1 MTGDPTAT
9 APVLRVQHLVKHFP
23 VRRGVF
29 GKQVGAVHAVDDV
42 SFELFPGRSL
52 GLVGES
58 GSGKTTTGRAIMRLI
73 EPSSGTVHLGE
84 MEVNRHTDRRRLASE
99 MSMVFQDP
107 LGSLNPRLSAV
118 ANVAEPLR
126 VQNIGTAAE
135 RRARATELLGQVG
148 LRADQVQRVPAE
160 FSGGQRQRIGIARA
174 LALQPKVMILDEP
187 ASALDVSVQA
197 QVLNLLRR
205 LQDDLGVAFLF
216 ISHDLSVV
224 RHLCERVAVMYLG
237 KIVEIG
243 ERDQV
248 YDHPLHPYTQALLS
262 AVPIPDPDLRR
273 DRIVLAGDL
282 PSPVNPPS
290 GCRFRTRCPKAQAI
304 CAEQEPQLVPRTDGG
319 QPVACHFAEDVSGSL
334 VIGGAVPT
342 PADPMGGRP

>member
-1 MTGDPTAT
+1 MTGDRTQ
-9 APVLRVQHLVKHFP
+9 PVLQVQHLVKHFP

-42 SFELFPGRSL
+42 TFDLYPGRSL

-73 EPSSGTVHLGE
+73 EPSSGTVQLGDLT
-84 MEVNRHTDRRRLASE
+84 VDRHTDRRRLARD

-126 VQNIGTAAE
+126 VQGIGNASE

-148 LRADQVQRVPAE
+148 LRADQVERVPAE

-174 LALQPKVMILDEP
+174 LALEPKVMILDEP

-304 CAEQEPQLVPRTDGG
+304 CAEQEPELKPRTDGG
-319 QPVACHFAEDVSGSL
+319 QPVACHFAEDVAGDGL
-334 VIGGAVPT
+334 AGAAPT
-342 PADPMGGRP
+342 TTAGPIGGRP

>member
-1 MTGDPTAT
+1 MSDQPTTQA
-9 APVLRVQHLVKHFP
+9 APVLRVEHLVKHFP

-29 GKQVGAVHAVDDV
+29 GRQVGAVHAVDDV
-42 SFELFPGRSL
+42 SFELFAGRSL

-58 GSGKTTTGRAIMRLI
+58 GSGKTTTGRAVMRLI
-73 EPSSGTVHLGE
+73 EPTSGTVHLGDL
-84 MEVNRHTDRRRLASE
+84 EVSRKTDRRRLAGE

-126 VQNIGTAAE
+126 VHRVGNAE
-135 RRARATELLGQVG
+135 QRRARATDLLGQVG
-148 LRADQVQRVPAE
+148 LRADQVERVPAE

-174 LALQPKVMILDEP
+174 LALEPKVMILDEP

-224 RHLCERVAVMYLG
+224 RHLCDRVAVMYLG

-243 ERDQV
+243 ERDRV
-248 YDHPLHPYTQALLS
+248 YDHPMHPYTQALLS

-290 GCRFRTRCPKAQAI
+290 GCRFRTRCPKAQQI
-304 CAEQEPQLVPRTDGG
+304 CAEKEPELRPRVDGG
-319 QPVACHFAEDVSGSL
+319 QPVACHFAEDLAGAAEPSIAGQA
-334 VIGGAVPT
+334 GGAL
-342 PADPMGGRP
+342 

>member
-1 MTGDPTAT
+1 MNETTR
-9 APVLRVQHLVKHFP
+9 PVLQVEHLVKHFP

-29 GKQVGAVHAVDDV
+29 GRQVGRVHAVDDV
-42 SFELFPGRSL
+42 SFDLHAGHSL

-58 GSGKTTTGRAIMRLI
+58 GSGKTTTGRSVMRLV
-73 EPSSGTVHLGE
+73 EPTAGTVRLAGE
-84 MEVNRHTDRRRLASE
+84 ELTASSDRRTLARG

-126 VQNIGTAAE
+126 IHRHGSPAE
-135 RRARATELLGQVG
+135 RRTRAVELLAQVG
-148 LRADQVQRVPAE
+148 LHHDQVERVPAD

-174 LALQPKVMILDEP
+174 LALSPKVIILDEP

-205 LQDDLGVAFLF
+205 LQDELDVAFLF

-224 RHLCERVAVMYLG
+224 RHVCDRVAVMYLG

-243 ERDQV
+243 ERRQV
-248 YDHPLHPYTQALLS
+248 YEDPQHPYTQALLS
-262 AVPIPDPDLRR
+262 AVPVPDPDTRR
-273 DRIVLAGDL
+273 ERILLSGDL
-282 PSPVNPPS
+282 PSPVDPPT
-290 GCRFRTRCPKAQAI
+290 GCRFRTRCSRAQEV
-304 CAEQEPQLVPRTDGG
+304 CASSEPELIPRTDGG
-319 QPVACHFAEDVSGSL
+319 QAVACHF
-334 VIGGAVPT
+334 P
-342 PADPMGGRP
+342 GRPT

>member
-1 MTGDPTAT
+1 MTGDRTQ
-9 APVLRVQHLVKHFP
+9 PVLQVQHLVKHFP

-29 GKQVGAVHAVDDV
+29 GKQVAAVHAVDDV
-42 SFELFPGRSL
+42 SFDLFPGRSL

-73 EPSSGTVHLGE
+73 EPSSGTVHLGDL
-84 MEVNRHTDRRRLASE
+84 EVNRRTDRRRLARD

-126 VQNIGTAAE
+126 VQGIGNSGE

-148 LRADQVQRVPAE
+148 LRADQVERVPAE

-174 LALQPKVMILDEP
+174 LALEPKVMILDEP

-304 CAEQEPQLVPRTDGG
+304 CAEQEPELKPRTHGG
-319 QPVACHFAEDVSGSL
+319 QPVACHFAEDLAGSGRPSTAQTTAAGP
-334 VIGGAVPT
+334 I
-342 PADPMGGRP
+342 GGRP